1 MLFMRFLAIILSL
14 FLLCACGFEPVHG
27 TKVAESSPLLEM
39 IKVEVPTKGRTAQL
53 YRIAL
58 EDALHPGN
66 QYPEPRYHLVSQ
78 LEEIRQPIII
88 ERDAQITRYNMVL
101 KSTSELLDIAS
112 GEKIFSKHSQRISSY
127 NVSDSDFATFIA
139 ERDARKNGI
148 NALAQTI
155 AMELVTH
162 LKGRTQ

>member
-1 MLFMRFLAIILSL
+1 MQFLVPICAL
-14 FLLCACGFEPVHG
+14 FLLTACGFEPVHG
-27 TKVAESSPLLEM
+27 TKVAQSNPLLEM
-39 IKVEVPTKGRTAQL
+39 IKVEVPSKGRTAQI

-78 LEEIRQPIII
+78 LEETKQPIII

-101 KSTSELLDIAS
+101 KSTYELIDIAS
-112 GEKIFSKHSQRISSY
+112 SKKLFSKHSQRISSY

-139 ERDARKNGI
+139 ERDARRNGI
-148 NALAQTI
+148 EALARTT
-155 AMELVTH
+155 AMEIATR
-162 LKGRTQ
+162 LKAMQ